1 MHEKVKAFQAGCK
14 DLSAKDLNDIKIY
27 LLEYKSLLKEI
38 QFFQGSI
45 KDNIIVSCFSEAYQ
59 EELKHYMF
67 TKLNAAISIIV
78 SLSTQKVYL
87 TREPNNCTI
96 RFEKLNELLFNNQGD
111 VIDEN
116 TTVGPITANFL
127 KLSKQL
133 STCS

>member
-1 MHEKVKAFQAGCK
+1 MHEKVKAFQAGNK
-14 DLSAKDLNDIKIY
+14 DLSAKDLNDIKVY

-45 KDNIIVSCFSEAYQ
+45 KNNRVVSCFSESYQ
-59 EELKHYMF
+59 EELKHYMY
-67 TKLNAAISIIV
+67 TKFNAAIAIVV
-78 SLSTQKVYL
+78 SLSAQKVYL
-87 TREPNNCTI
+87 TKEPDNCTI
-96 RFEKLNELLFNNQGD
+96 RFEKLNDLLFNNQGNI
-111 VIDEN
+111 IDEN